1 MPHTPMPG
9 GAARIQMPVLVFSVA
24 RPTPAPGPQPHVG
37 ASVGWDQ
44 ALTAPMMMRRSTRMT
59 SSSGW
64 RGSEPLHASTT

>member
-1 MPHTPMPG
+1 MPHAPMPG
-9 GAARIQMPVLVFSVA
+9 GAARIRMPVLVFSVA
-24 RPTPAPGPQPHVG
+24 CPTPAGARPHGG
-37 ASVGWDQ
+37 ASVEWDQ